1 MYFRIVEMVD
11 VVLFISSEEYLIL
24 QSVVCVNL
32 LRNLA
37 LDTSTTET

>member
-1 MYFRIVEMVD
+1 MHFHIVEMVD
-11 VVLFISSEEYLIL
+11 VVLFLLSEDYLIL

-37 LDTSTTET
+37 LGTLTTET